1 MNAPKSV
8 PSTVALCAA
17 IFNFNFFLL
26 FPKTLGLASKNVQG
40 LLNLSLYG
48 RGLTCSYIVNWA
60 VGIYECNFCYG
71 YHLFLDGA
79 GLRLP
84 YTLDRY
90 SFRFCC
96 CLLSCSRISTR
107 QCSFQMWDDMA
118 RAMGRQDPVREE
130 LTTLLSKLA
139 EDYSANVV
147 GLKNV
152 NNSEYLK
159 LRCLEPFSQKS
170 LQAGG
175 LYPPLGFSSLM
186 VLTTIFYVL
195 F

>member
-1 MNAPKSV
+1 
-8 PSTVALCAA
+8 
-17 IFNFNFFLL
+17 
-26 FPKTLGLASKNVQG
+26 
-40 LLNLSLYG
+40 
-48 RGLTCSYIVNWA
+48 
-60 VGIYECNFCYG
+60 
-71 YHLFLDGA
+71 
-79 GLRLP
+79 
-84 YTLDRY
+84 
-90 SFRFCC
+90 
-96 CLLSCSRISTR
+96 
-107 QCSFQMWDDMA
+107 MWDDMA

-195 F
+195 FWPKNIFFVEHGRKTTVKFNLSLRNYRTYRLFWWVTSTELFRNHSCLTLLTRIWAVDMQFFLVTSTEPLKFVLVGCSRFHGNANLVT